1 MSFKHVIAGVVEGGL
16 DSDRLWA
23 RNPPQAA
30 TYPSKN
36 TMVPIVGPLRKINA
50 RAVCVPAMNYSR
62 RSDYDPRSG

>member
-1 MSFKHVIAGVVEGGL
+1 MSFKHVIAGAVEGGL
-16 DSDRLWA
+16 DPDRLWA

-50 RAVCVPAMNYSR
+50 RAVYVPARKRDR
-62 RSDYDPRSG
+62 RSDDDL